1 MTQAAV
7 NNAKVLYQLS
17 VERAVVEKT
26 DALIFL
32 TPELLEVLENPTID
46 EKKKQEIIERVC
58 AMEEIPQTMVNFLK
72 MMSHLGNCD
81 MMRQIFDAYY
91 QYWDEQNHIMRAQII
106 FADQPDEATRH
117 EAEQLLQEKYPDYK
131 IEMTESVDES
141 LLGGYLIRGFHE
153 EFDRSYE
160 GRLRQLE
167 RKLTGR

>member
-1 MTQAAV
+1 M
-7 NNAKVLYQLS
+7 
-17 VERAVVEKT
+17 
-26 DALIFL
+26 LI
-32 TPELLEVLENPTID
+32 TSIG
-46 EKKKQEIIERVC
+46 
-58 AMEEIPQTMVNFLK
+58 
-72 MMSHLGNCD
+72 MS
-81 MMRQIFDAYY
+81 R
-91 QYWDEQNHIMRAQII
+91 II